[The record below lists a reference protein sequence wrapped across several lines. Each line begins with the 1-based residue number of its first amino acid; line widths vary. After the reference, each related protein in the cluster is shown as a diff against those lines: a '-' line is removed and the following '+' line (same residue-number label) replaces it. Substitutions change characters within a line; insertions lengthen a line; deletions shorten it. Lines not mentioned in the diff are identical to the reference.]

1 MNWII
6 VENEAVG
13 YYMTSRNGKA
23 HEIRD
28 FSKTNFRVAKK
39 RDKQV

>member
-6 VENEAVG
+6 VENEVVG

-28 FSKTNFRVAKK
+28 FSKNKFQSSEKT
-39 RDKQV
+39 